1 MLPIQLDPYPL
12 LTYLFIF
19 KKKTKFV
26 VNPNIDT
33 QNFFCRIKLSHIN
46 EILTNLMGAKSKVDL
61 WLGTPF
67 FFLNKKPFY
76 QTLPKYV
83 ATEMY

>member
-1 MLPIQLDPYPL
+1 MIVAHEKNDRSHHW
-12 LTYLFIF
+12 
-19 KKKTKFV
+19 FV
-26 VNPNIDT
+26 VNPCIDT

-46 EILTNLMGAKSKVDL
+46 ELLTNLMGAKSKVDL

-67 FFLNKKPFY
+67 FFLNKKNLFY

>member
-1 MLPIQLDPYPL
+1 M
-12 LTYLFIF
+12 
-19 KKKTKFV
+19 
-26 VNPNIDT
+26 NPNIDT
-33 QNFFCRIKLSHIN
+33 QNFFCHIKLSHIN
-46 EILTNLMGAKSKVDL
+46 EILTNLMMGAKSKVDL

-67 FFLNKKPFY
+67 FFLNKKNLFY